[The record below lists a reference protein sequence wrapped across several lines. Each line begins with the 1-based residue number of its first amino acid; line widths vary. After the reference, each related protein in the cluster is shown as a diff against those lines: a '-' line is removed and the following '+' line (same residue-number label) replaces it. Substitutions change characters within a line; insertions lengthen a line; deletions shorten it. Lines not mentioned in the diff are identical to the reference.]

1 MPIIRFADL
10 LFNKCLKGEPM
21 SRPLNA
27 FLVITALLL
36 SAVCAFVS
44 PAAAA
49 PEIVF
54 DSTEKVFRNVKEGSS
69 LDAKFTFTNQ
79 GDLNLIID
87 KVSPSCGCTVAKFS
101 KITPPGDKGT
111 ITLTLDTKGITGAF
125 RKTAVV
131 ATNDTSKPFITLVM
145 MGETKSRVEIEGKT
159 GRRLEVIGCLGEKIS
174 TTVTLK
180 SPEDKPLMI
189 AAVENPMKQ
198 YLDAKLKAL
207 PGGKKYELT
216 LTAKA
221 KEAMEFAGP
230 IFLVV
235 PGSSKVSLFAVVEVR
250 GPFTAQ
256 PHDLFFGALAKGL
269 KPMGRSVLVKRAC
282 APQLKIAKL
291 DYNHDLFEVKQD
303 WTKPNERLMLE
314 IIPKV
319 NNLPKGPFNEYLGI
333 QAEDKLFKIRLKGV
347 VR

>member
-1 MPIIRFADL
+1 
-10 LFNKCLKGEPM
+10 M
-21 SRPLNA
+21 SRPLCA
-27 FLVITALLL
+27 LLIITALVIGVMGVL
-36 SAVCAFVS
+36 AS

-49 PEIVF
+49 PKLVF
-54 DSTEKVFRNVKEGSS
+54 ESTEKVFRNVKEGSS
-69 LDAKFTFTNQ
+69 QVAEFSFTNQ

-87 KVSPSCGCTVAKFS
+87 KVSPSCGCTVAEFK
-101 KITPPGDKGT
+101 KITPPGDKGS
-111 ITLTLDTKGITGAF
+111 ITLKLDTKGITGAF

-131 ATNDTSKPFITLVM
+131 ASNDSSQPFATLVM
-145 MGETKSRVEIEGKT
+145 VGETKSRIEIEGKT
-159 GRRLEVIGCLGEKIS
+159 SRRLEVIGCLGEKVS
-174 TTVTLK
+174 TTVTL
-180 SPEDKPLMI
+180 SDPEGKRLMI

-198 YLDAKLKAL
+198 YLSAKLKAL

-230 IFLVV
+230 IFLRV

-256 PHDLFFGALAKGL
+256 PHDLFFGALGKGL
-269 KPMGRSVLVKRAC
+269 KPLSRSVLVKRAC

-291 DYNHDLFEVKQD
+291 DYNKNLFEVKED

-314 IIPKV
+314 ITPKV
-319 NNLPKGPFNEYLGI
+319 DNMPKGPFNEYLGI
-333 QAEDKLFKIRLKGV
+333 QSADKLFKIRLKGI

>member
-1 MPIIRFADL
+1 
-10 LFNKCLKGEPM
+10 M
-21 SRPLNA
+21 SRSLC
-27 FLVITALLL
+27 ALLL
-36 SAVCAFVS
+36 IAGMVLAAVGTLA
-44 PAAAA
+44 PQAAAA
-49 PEIVF
+49 PQIVF
-54 DSTEKVFRNVKEGSS
+54 ESTEKVFRNVKEGSS
-69 LDAKFTFTNQ
+69 LDAKFSFTNQ

-131 ATNDTSKPFITLVM
+131 ATNDASKPFITLVM
-145 MGETKSRVEIEGKT
+145 MGETKSRVEIEGQK

-180 SPEDKPLMI
+180 NPENKPLMI

-207 PGGKKYELT
+207 PGGKKYQLT

-235 PGSSKVSLFAVVEVR
+235 PGSSKISLFAVVEVR

-256 PHDLFFGALAKGL
+256 PHDLFFGALAKGV
-269 KPMGRSVLVKRAC
+269 KPIGRSVLIKRAC
-282 APQLKIAKL
+282 TPELKIAKL
-291 DYNHDLFEVKQD
+291 DYNHDLFEVKQE

-314 IIPKV
+314 IFPKV
-319 NNLPKGPFNEYLGI
+319 ANLPKGPFNEYLGI
-333 QAEDKLFKIRLKGV
+333 QAADKLFKIRLKGV

>member
-1 MPIIRFADL
+1 
-10 LFNKCLKGEPM
+10 M
-21 SRPLNA
+21 SRPLCA
-27 FLVITALLL
+27 LLIITALVLGVTGAL
-36 SAVCAFVS
+36 AS

-49 PEIVF
+49 PKLVF
-54 DSTEKVFRNVKEGSS
+54 ESTEKVFRNVKEGSTQI
-69 LDAKFTFTNQ
+69 AEFTFTNQ

-87 KVSPSCGCTVAKFS
+87 KVSPSCGCTVAEFT
-101 KITPPGDKGT
+101 KITPPGDKGS
-111 ITLTLDTKGITGAF
+111 IRLTLDTKGITGAF

-131 ATNDTSKPFITLVM
+131 ASNDTSSPFTTLVM
-145 MGETKSRVEIEGKT
+145 VGETKSRIEAEGKNS
-159 GRRLEVIGCLGEKIS
+159 RRLEVIGCLGEKIS
-174 TTVTLK
+174 TTATL
-180 SPEDKPLMI
+180 SDPEGKPLMI
-189 AAVENPMKQ
+189 AAVETPMKQ

-216 LTAKA
+216 LTATA

-256 PHDLFFGALAKGL
+256 PHDLFFGALIKGV
-269 KPMGRSVLVKRAC
+269 KPIGRSVLIKRAC

-291 DYNHDLFEVKQD
+291 DYNRDLFEVKED

-319 NNLPKGPFNEYLGI
+319 DNLPKGPFSEYLGI
-333 QAEDKLFKIRLKGV
+333 QAADKQFKIRLKGV

>member
-1 MPIIRFADL
+1 
-10 LFNKCLKGEPM
+10 M
-21 SRPLNA
+21 SRPLCA
-27 FLVITALLL
+27 LLIITALALGAAGVL
-36 SAVCAFVS
+36 AS

-49 PEIVF
+49 PKLVF
-54 DSTEKVFRNVKEGSS
+54 ESTEKVFRNVKEGSTQV
-69 LDAKFTFTNQ
+69 AKFTFTNQ

-87 KVSPSCGCTVAKFS
+87 KVSPSCGCTVAEFT
-101 KITPPGDKGT
+101 KITPPGDQGT

-131 ATNDTSKPFITLVM
+131 ASNDTSSPFTTLVM
-145 MGETKSRVEIEGKT
+145 VGETKSRIEVEGKNS
-159 GRRLEVIGCLGEKIS
+159 RRLEVIGCLGEKIS
-174 TTVTLK
+174 TTVTL
-180 SPEDKPLMI
+180 SDPEGKPLMI

-216 LTAKA
+216 LTATA

-256 PHDLFFGALAKGL
+256 PHDLFFGALIKGV
-269 KPMGRSVLVKRAC
+269 KPIGRSVLIKRAC

-291 DYNHDLFEVKQD
+291 DYNRDLFEVKED

-314 IIPKV
+314 IVPKV
-319 NNLPKGPFNEYLGI
+319 DNLPKGPFSEYLGI
-333 QAEDKLFKIRLKGV
+333 QAAGKQFKIRLKGV

>member
-1 MPIIRFADL
+1 
-10 LFNKCLKGEPM
+10 M
-21 SRPLNA
+21 SRPLCA
-27 FLVITALLL
+27 LLVITALLL
-36 SAVCAFVS
+36 GVMGALAS

-49 PEIVF
+49 PKLVF
-54 DSTEKVFRNVKEGSS
+54 DSTEKVFRNVKEGSTQV
-69 LDAKFTFTNQ
+69 AHFTFTNQ

-87 KVSPSCGCTVAKFS
+87 KVSPSCGCTVAEFT
-101 KITPPGDKGT
+101 KIVPPGDKGT
-111 ITLTLDTKGITGAF
+111 IKLTLDTKGITGAF

-131 ATNDTSKPFITLVM
+131 ASNDSSKPFTTLVM
-145 MGETKSRVEIEGKT
+145 VGETKSRIEVMGQA
-159 GRRLEVIGCLGEKIS
+159 GRKLEVIGCLGEKIS

-180 SPEDKPLMI
+180 NPEDKPLMI
-189 AAVENPMKQ
+189 AAVENPMKE

-230 IFLVV
+230 VFLVV

-256 PHDLFFGALAKGL
+256 PHDLFFGAIVKGL
-269 KPMGRSVLVKRAC
+269 KPLSRSVLIKRAC

-291 DYNHDLFEVKQD
+291 DYNRDLFEIKQD

-314 IIPKV
+314 IVPKV
-319 NNLPKGPFNEYLGI
+319 ENLPKGPFSEYLGI
-333 QAEDKLFKIRLKGV
+333 QAADKLFKIRLKGV